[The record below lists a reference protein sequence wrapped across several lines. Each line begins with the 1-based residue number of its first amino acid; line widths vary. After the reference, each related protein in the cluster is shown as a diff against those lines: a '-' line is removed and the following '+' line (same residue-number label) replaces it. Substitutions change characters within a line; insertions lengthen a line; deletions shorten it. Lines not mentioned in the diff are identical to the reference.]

1 MAADNKRNIR
11 LGIFVIAG
19 TILLIAALYLIGSK
33 QNLFGNSF
41 RLKAKFYNV
50 GGLMQGNNVR
60 FAGIDVGTVEWV
72 KIENDTSVLVSL
84 LLDKD
89 VQKFLR
95 KNAVATVGTDGLMGN
110 KLVNIN
116 STGEMAPQ
124 VQDGDEIRSR
134 RPVEMDEMVR
144 TLDVTNENIKV
155 ITSNL
160 RDITNKFRSKNNLW
174 NLLLDTVVAE
184 NVKSAIVNLRL
195 MSNNGI
201 LITGDLKDLAR
212 EIKSGKGSLGA
223 LIMDTTLS
231 HNIKQTIVKLESF
244 SDSAAVISGDLA
256 EITRNLK
263 NGKGTIGILLRDTM
277 VIHNL
282 NRSVLE
288 IDTAANSFDENMDAV
303 HSSWPFKKYY
313 KSKKK

>member
-1 MAADNKRNIR
+1 MSENHRNIR

-19 TILLIAALYLIGSK
+19 LTLLITALYLIGSK

-41 RLKAKFYNV
+41 RLQARFYNV

-60 FAGIDVGTVEWV
+60 FAGIDVGTVESV
-72 KIENDTSVLVSL
+72 RIENDTVVIVSL

-89 VQKFLR
+89 VQKFIR

-116 STGEMAPQ
+116 STGESASQ
-124 VQDGDEIRSR
+124 VQNGDEIRSR

-155 ITSNL
+155 ITNNL
-160 RDITNKFRSKNNLW
+160 KDITNKFRSKNNLW

-184 NVKSAIVNLRL
+184 NVKSAVVNLRL

-201 LITGDLKDLAR
+201 AITGDLKDLTSY
-212 EIKSGKGSLGA
+212 IKSVKGTIGA

-231 HNIKQTIVKLESF
+231 HNMKQTIVKLESF

-256 EITRNLK
+256 LISRNLK

-277 VIHNL
+277 LIHNL
-282 NRSVLE
+282 NRSVLN

-303 HSSWPFKKYY
+303 HYSWPFKKYY